1 MRICY
6 VCKAVDETSPTVATQ
21 VRWIRSLA
29 AHPRVE
35 HVDVLT
41 RTHGVAELPANVTVR
56 GFGTKGWLGTAAGF
70 YRAALRMKPHDVD
83 FFFVAQGG
91 PYPALLLPLK
101 VATKNPIY
109 QWKAHPH
116 ISARMRFYARFCDD
130 LIFTPTP
137 GSFPLA
143 LDTVRVVGHGIDT
156 GLFQLDEAPPTRDL
170 AAVGRIAAVKRLDVA
185 VEALAVCRD
194 RFGLGLTLD
203 IFGEPASKDQAHRLD
218 LGELVDRLG
227 LHEQVRF
234 LGAVDHAELP
244 GLLGRYRATINFSTT
259 AFDKAAGES
268 MAVGVPVI
276 TANDCTT
283 EMLPADL
290 QRLLAVRADDV
301 TGVATTIREVVLW
314 DDGTRAQ
321 VGQRLRE
328 TIVSGHGLDSLFDKI
343 LSAIYADRK
352 VVTGDAIGH
361 GLPVG
366 R

>member
-35 HVDVLT
+35 RVDVLT
-41 RTHGVAELPANVTVR
+41 RMPGVADLPGNVTVR
-56 GFGTKGWLGTAAGF
+56 GFGTKGWLGTAVGF
-70 YRAALRMKPHDVD
+70 YRAALSMHPHDVD
-83 FFFVAQGG
+83 LFFVAQGG

-101 VATKNPIY
+101 VVTKNPIY

-170 AAVGRIAAVKRLDVA
+170 AAVGRIAAVKQLDVA
-185 VEALAVCRD
+185 IEALAVCRD
-194 RFGLGLTLD
+194 RFGLGLTFD
-203 IFGEPASKDQAHRLD
+203 IFGEPASKDQAHRL
-218 LGELVDRLG
+218 ELDALVERLG

-234 LGAVDHAELP
+234 LGAVDHADLP
-244 GLLGRYRATINFSTT
+244 KLLGRYRATINFSKT

-290 QRLLAVRADDV
+290 QRLLAVQADDV
-301 TGVATTIREVVLW
+301 TGVATTIREVVSW
-314 DDGTRAQ
+314 DAGTRAQ
-321 VGQRLRE
+321 VGRRLRE
-328 TIVSGHGLDSLFDKI
+328 TIVRDHGLDSLFDKI
-343 LSAIYADRK
+343 LRAIDADRDL
-352 VVTGDAIGH
+352 VAGEATEAD
-361 GLPVG
+361 LPVG
-366 R
+366 S